1 MTRWSLIV
9 SQETDQRLRAFLGQM
24 GAKKGSLSRYVEEA
38 VAQRLRFEETVAHV
52 QERNLG
58 YTAEEINDVID
69 EAIQETRNVRREDS
83 GAASGS

>member
-9 SQETDQRLRAFLGQM
+9 SDETDQRLRAFLGQL

-58 YTAEEINDVID
+58 YTAQEIDDAID
-69 EAIQETRNVRREDS
+69 EAIRETRNARHKASR
-83 GAASGS
+83 AAPGS